1 MLKTKKLFVLVFLL
15 LNCILFSACSQSK
28 EVDFV
33 KKYKIDLNTISDVTE
48 VLQKAIDELPDDG
61 VLFLQDGTYP
71 LAGRIVFKEN
81 ITFKLSDNAILLNCS
96 QDKNPMMAYNHPY
109 QAKKWGKLYL
119 SFNPVRDPW
128 GSYQPMTVHFS
139 HPHLLLPKPV

>member
-81 ITFKLSDNAILLNCS
+81 MTFKLSDNAILLNCS
-96 QDKNPMMAYNHPY
+96 QDKNPMMAYNHP
-109 QAKKWGKLYL
+109 
-119 SFNPVRDPW
+119 
-128 GSYQPMTVHFS
+128 
-139 HPHLLLPKPV
+139 